1 MKLDLKRLTLQ
12 QTAALLCLSVRQINN
27 LVGKGVIVKH
37 GAGKRSFYVWADVFD
52 GYLADR
58 VAQLGGRNGHQD
70 ATDLAEAELR
80 RTNADARL
88 KELKA
93 DEMEG
98 KLVDVAYVERSM
110 GQINAN
116 VRARLLALPSKLTP
130 QLVGI
135 ASPARVKAIVEKETN
150 QTCEELVKIAGKAPR
165 VVEDGEEVYA
175 ESVQH

>member
-12 QTAALLCLSVRQINN
+12 QTSALLCVSVRQINN
-27 LVGKGVIVKH
+27 LVNKGVIVKH
-37 GAGKRSFYVWADVFD
+37 GAGQRSFYVWGDVFD

-58 VAQLGGRNGHQD
+58 LAQLHGRNGKQD
-70 ATDLAEAELR
+70 ADNLSEAELR

-98 KLVDVAYVERSM
+98 KLVDVAYVERTM
-110 GQINAN
+110 AQINAN
-116 VRARLLALPSKLTP
+116 VRARLLGLPAKLTP

-135 ASPARVKAIVEKETN
+135 SSPAKAKAIIEKETN
-150 QTCEELVKIAGKAPR
+150 QTCEELVKIAAKVPK
-165 VVEDGEEVYA
+165 VVDEEEEAYA
-175 ESVQH
+175 HD

>member
-37 GAGKRSFYVWADVFD
+37 GAGKRSSYVWADVFE

-58 VAQLGGRNGHQD
+58 VAQLGGRNGKEDVDNQ
-70 ATDLAEAELR
+70 AEAELR

-98 KLVDVAYVERSM
+98 KLVDVAYVERTQA
-110 GQINAN
+110 QINAN
-116 VRARLLALPSKLTP
+116 VRARLLALPAKLTP
-130 QLVGI
+130 QLVGVD
-135 ASPARVKAIVEKETN
+135 SPAKVKAIVEK
-150 QTCEELVKIAGKAPR
+150 QTTQCCEELVKIAAKVPKFA
-165 VVEDGEEVYA
+165 DEEEAVFA
-175 ESVQH
+175 D